1 MKKSFALAAMAAF
14 VMFSS
19 CGGNTGGKVAQE
31 DSLVIDTVATLEQD
45 TTEDVQA
52 QLTETLQSGD
62 AAQVQAAIE
71 KVAGE
76 VQAAIQSGDQQ
87 AAEKYASQIK
97 AFVEQNADKL
107 KALDVNT
114 LTVGNLIDAAKNL
127 PANARQTAH
136 DGKNAVKADANA
148 AREAADAAAEK
159 AKADAKAAAD
169 QAVEDAKEK
178 AGEKVDEAAAKA
190 SEKADQAVQDATD
203 KAKKKLGL

>member
-1 MKKSFALAAMAAF
+1 MAAF

-19 CGGNTGGKVAQE
+19 CGGNTGSNVAQE

-45 TTEDVQA
+45 TAEDVQT

-71 KVAGE
+71 KVASE
-76 VQAAIQSGDQQ
+76 VKAAIESGDQQ

-97 AFVEQNADKL
+97 VFVEQNADKL

-127 PANARQTAH
+127 PANARQTAR

-178 AGEKVDEAAAKA
+178 ASEKVDEAAAKA
-190 SEKADQAVQDATD
+190 SEKADQAIQDATD

>member
-1 MKKSFALAAMAAF
+1 MAAF

-19 CGGNTGGKVAQE
+19 CGGNTGNKVAQE

-127 PANARQTAH
+127 PANARQTAQ

-178 AGEKVDEAAAKA
+178 AKA
-190 SEKADQAVQDATD
+190 GEKADQAIQDATD

>member
-14 VMFSS
+14 VMLSS
-19 CGGNTGGKVAQE
+19 CGGSTSSKVAEE

-87 AAEKYASQIK
+87 AAERYASQIK

-190 SEKADQAVQDATD
+190 SEKADQAIQDATD

>member
-1 MKKSFALAAMAAF
+1 MAAF

-45 TTEDVQA
+45 TTEDVQT

-87 AAEKYASQIK
+87 TAEKYASQIK

-127 PANARQTAH
+127 PANAKQTA
-136 DGKNAVKADANA
+136 
-148 AREAADAAAEK
+148 
-159 AKADAKAAAD
+159 
-169 QAVEDAKEK
+169 K
-178 AGEKVDEAAAKA
+178 AG
-190 SEKADQAVQDATD
+190 EKADQAVQDATD

>member
-1 MKKSFALAAMAAF
+1 M
-14 VMFSS
+14 
-19 CGGNTGGKVAQE
+19 
-31 DSLVIDTVATLEQD
+31 
-45 TTEDVQA
+45 
-52 QLTETLQSGD
+52 
-62 AAQVQAAIE
+62 
-71 KVAGE
+71 
-76 VQAAIQSGDQQ
+76 QAAIQSGDQQ

-127 PANARQTAH
+127 PANAQQTAQ

-169 QAVEDAKEK
+169 QAVENAKEK

-190 SEKADQAVQDATD
+190 SEKADQAIQDATD

>member
-1 MKKSFALAAMAAF
+1 MAAF

-62 AAQVQAAIE
+62 
-71 KVAGE
+71 
-76 VQAAIQSGDQQ
+76 QQ
-87 AAEKYASQIK
+87 AAERYASQIK

-190 SEKADQAVQDATD
+190 SEKADQAIQDATD

>member
-1 MKKSFALAAMAAF
+1 MKKSFALAAVAAF
-14 VMFSS
+14 VMLSS
-19 CGGNTGGKVAQE
+19 CGGSTSSKVAEE

-52 QLTETLQSGD
+52 QLTESLQSGD

-127 PANARQTAH
+127 PEPPCCLCFLRT
-136 DGKNAVKADANA
+136 K
-148 AREAADAAAEK
+148 R
-159 AKADAKAAAD
+159 
-169 QAVEDAKEK
+169 
-178 AGEKVDEAAAKA
+178 
-190 SEKADQAVQDATD
+190 T
-203 KAKKKLGL
+203 

>member
-1 MKKSFALAAMAAF
+1 MAAF

-97 AFVEQNADKL
+97 AFV
-107 KALDVNT
+107 VNT
-114 LTVGNLIDAAKNL
+114 LTVDNLIDAAKNL
-127 PANARQTAH
+127 PANAQQTARE
-136 DGKNAVKADANA
+136 GKNAVKADANA

-190 SEKADQAVQDATD
+190 SEKADQAIQDATD